1 MSDETRAGGEA
12 ALVADE
18 LRGHVRALADEYGR
32 FRRQGEAAPA
42 VPAAEGERPAQDGP
56 IEPKAFQARHA
67 AGRAA
72 LAHLALLLKLAGEGD
87 GEAEPAEESEED
99 LLAEARRNLE
109 RPA

>member
-1 MSDETRAGGEA
+1 MREEAREGEA
-12 ALVADE
+12 ARRVAVE

-32 FRRQGEAAPA
+32 FRR
-42 VPAAEGERPAQDGP
+42 EGEPAAQDGA

-72 LAHLALLLKLAGEGD
+72 LAHLALLLKLAGEEID
-87 GEAEPAEESEED
+87 GAADSAEGSEEE